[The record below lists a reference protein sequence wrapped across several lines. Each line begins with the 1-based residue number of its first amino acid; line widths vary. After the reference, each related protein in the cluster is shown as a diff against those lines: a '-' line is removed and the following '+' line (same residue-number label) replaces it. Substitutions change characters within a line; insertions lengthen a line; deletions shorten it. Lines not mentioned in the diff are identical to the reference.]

1 MNQNKLSDNIPEL
14 LSAKDMS
21 EHLGVSLCTCYKLLK
36 QDDFPVTRIGKRRVV
51 TREHFTE
58 WLENNTT
65 GGKNNG

>member
-58 WLENNTT
+58 WLKNNTT